1 MITHT
6 QLSLAVALSLT
17 VTSTWA
23 ATETTVCEVWR
34 ITDGTPLVTSD
45 GRPVLTKQ
53 CKTVQKVAA
62 TEAPTPTKIEPTA
75 STEVIIESSAEPEPA
90 PESTAQT
97 VATTEPIA
105 EPETAAQA
113 SAAIVEEAVIEETAV
128 EKPAQEAA
136 VVVVAEV
143 EVEVEVEPVEET
155 VAEATPEPSLI
166 QYQFRSYQSTI
177 LFDTDKSN
185 LDADDIGNLEQLAMA
200 SSTGDIVRVHLT
212 GHADSRG
219 TDAYNMSLSKRRIQ
233 SVVSFLADLNIMV
246 TSVFARGE
254 TDPVLV
260 DGKEDLDLSRRV
272 HIEVK
277 TRTK

>member
-1 MITHT
+1 MITRT

-53 CKTVQKVAA
+53 CKTVPIVA
-62 TEAPTPTKIEPTA
+62 APTPIKSEPTA
-75 STEVIIESSAEPEPA
+75 STAVVVESPAEPE
-90 PESTAQT
+90 PESTAQAAET
-97 VATTEPIA
+97 A
-105 EPETAAQA
+105 EPVAEPTPAAQA
-113 SAAIVEEAVIEETAV
+113 SVAIVEEAAIEEPAAA
-128 EKPAQEAA
+128 EPAQEAA
-136 VVVVAEV
+136 VEPVAETVTEAVAEPAPEPAVVV
-143 EVEVEVEPVEET
+143 
-155 VAEATPEPSLI
+155 
-166 QYQFRSYQSTI
+166 YQFKNYQTTI

-185 LDADDIGNLEQLAMA
+185 LDADDIGSLEQLAMA

-219 TDAYNMSLSKRRIQ
+219 TDAYNMSLSERRIQ
-233 SVVSFLADLNIMV
+233 AVVSFLADLNIMV
-246 TSVFARGE
+246 TSFFAQGE
-254 TDPVLV
+254 TAPVLV

-272 HIEVK
+272 HVEVK
-277 TRTK
+277 TRSK